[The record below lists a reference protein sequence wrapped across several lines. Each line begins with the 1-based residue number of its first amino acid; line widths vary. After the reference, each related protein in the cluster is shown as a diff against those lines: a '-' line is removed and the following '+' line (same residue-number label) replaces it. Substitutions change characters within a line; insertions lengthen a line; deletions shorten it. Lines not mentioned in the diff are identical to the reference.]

1 MEIIDSAP
9 HGDEDKIWSKRLI
22 QEKETIASVDFL
34 IIGTISVTNLGISL
48 SIIIWSGVSGD

>member
-9 HGDEDKIWSKRLI
+9 QGDEDKIWSKRLT

-34 IIGTISVTNLGISL
+34 IIGTISVTNLGTSL
-48 SIIIWSGVSGD
+48 SIIP